1 MNEVKPPL
9 RKRVSPLAW
18 SSSDAEALLF
28 AHAGPALVLDVQGC
42 LQAANAPALELLGLT
57 SPAELHARPSWRG
70 RPFSDFLSADTQ
82 LRWQDLWQRLT
93 VERIEA
99 HGELELVPLLDRRH
113 EASGPRRVEWA
124 GRPILRGR
132 RVVAV
137 QAVLRSIASL
147 PAAPQS
153 RQQRIT
159 EALQHVMAIVNSTLD
174 LDAVLNA
181 IVERLKNVVPY
192 DGVALLLKEQGHY
205 RLAVARGFVLQLDAV
220 LAENLNDL
228 PTVRALLQTR
238 GPVYIPD
245 TQADPLWLTLRA
257 DNPVRS
263 WLGLPLFNRRQ
274 DEILGILN
282 IDHNQPHAYD
292 DEDIQVA
299 YAFATQAAAA
309 IENARL
315 YAEVQ
320 RRADHLAA
328 LNSVSA
334 TVSQS
339 LDLET
344 TLNTALDKALD
355 VVGFE
360 AGAISLIDEEAQELV
375 IRVHRGWRQQDLVS
389 NMRVKLGQGLSGQAV
404 ITGEVIVTG
413 SLENEPRLAVP
424 QVRDEGVCAMA
435 LAPMR
440 ARGRVVGVLGA
451 MSYEPRRLA
460 PHSID
465 VIKSIADQ
473 IGVAIDNAQLFARV
487 TRRSQQ
493 LALLNEVTRDVLDTL
508 DMSERFR
515 RITHSISEKFGYDSV
530 AVFMVDPDR
539 QGLTLR
545 SSTGTKARQQ
555 QGQVIGQSINQGLV
569 GYVARTGE
577 SVIIGDV
584 RRDPRYYSVI
594 DPADDQT
601 RSELTVPLKRGT
613 EVVGVLNIEH
623 TEPQAF
629 SAEDAEM
636 MQLLADLLVIA
647 ITNGELYEQ
656 ARQHVAELMALQ
668 AVSLQV
674 TASLD
679 LWSVL
684 DTIERNALTLI
695 RADYTHLFLYDPDQ
709 RDLIFGA
716 ALRQDGAHEP
726 LVSQLDPEGLAW
738 QTFREGQ
745 AIVVDDVQ
753 GDPQYAARARSASVA
768 VFPLKRPDGAVGVFS
783 VSFLEQHTFTS
794 DEIRVLT
801 LLSDLAAIAVS
812 NARLFEQTKRQLE
825 EIRTLHE
832 LSLAASSSLDFEQVT
847 RRTVAAL
854 QHSLGFEYIALFL
867 VNDEGDYAHLYTTSP
882 LQAEY
887 ERNRFIK
894 VGMGIVGWSIAN
906 GSLINVPDVQQD
918 PRHLPGI
925 ASTRSELC
933 APLRVGERVIG
944 AVDVQSP
951 RVNAFTPG
959 DERLLMTIAGQWA
972 VILENTKLFAAERL
986 RREQLERLQT
996 SAAAIAAELDLGTLL
1011 DLIVQEATRTF
1022 NAPAA
1027 SLLLLDPVEDVLRIK
1042 ANRGLSAQFVPQLIV
1057 PRAQLGETTMPTG
1070 YARVGPPQLIAD
1082 IQAEAWPEAQR
1093 RLFAEEDVCSLLRVP
1108 IVSRGRLVGA
1118 LEVYSR
1124 SVPRRFRDDE
1134 IDLAEIFTS
1143 QAAVAIENA
1152 QLLEETR
1159 RRLAEISILFE
1170 ASRAGASTLDL
1181 GQVLDRVLEVIK
1193 RSLRFDTLEFILYEP
1208 DKQLLRTRAGY
1219 GYPPD
1224 QSALDVKLG
1233 EGLVGW
1239 VAQTRQSALVGDVLQ
1254 DARYVS
1260 TYPATRSELAVPLL
1274 MADRLIGVMNVES
1287 ASINAFTSDDER
1299 LLQVLAGQLTVLI
1312 ENARLH
1318 EETQQRLAEVSTLYT
1333 FAEQLTS
1340 SIDLPTLLD
1349 SIVVT
1354 LKEVLHCRGVS
1365 ISLLNTETRT
1375 LVIRAAAG
1383 LQPKWQET
1391 AQLKVGEGI
1400 SGKVAATAA
1409 PLYVPDARSL
1419 PDFIFF
1425 DPVVRSLLVVPLTV
1439 KDRVIGTLA
1448 IDQAIPDAFNADD
1461 ERTVTIAA
1469 AQAAVAIENAQ
1480 LYADLKERATKLEQ
1494 AYQELQKID
1503 KLKDELVQNV
1513 SHELRTPLTFIKG
1526 YVELILETDMGPL
1539 TDGQREGLTIVAD
1552 KTNALSRLVS
1562 DIIYLQQIERES
1574 LRLSPQDMREMSR
1587 MALQSCEIAALNAGI
1602 TLRLEAPAELPAIL
1616 IDRDRINQ
1624 VFDNLLGNAIKFSP
1638 RGGTITIHVENLGE
1652 MVLLSVSDM
1661 GVGIPADKL
1670 EKVFDRFYQ
1679 VDGSATRRFGG
1690 AGLGLAIVRRII
1702 EAHGGRIW
1710 VESEMGQGSSFKFT
1724 LPRMPPPVEIVGK
1737 PG

>member
-1 MNEVKPPL
+1 VSEVKPPV
-9 RKRVSPLAW
+9 RKRAAPVAW

-28 AHAGPALVLDVQGC
+28 AHAGPALVLDAQGC
-42 LQAANAPALELLGLT
+42 LQTANAPALELIGLA
-57 SPAELHARPSWRG
+57 SQLELPAC
-70 RPFSDFLSADTQ
+70 PFSDFLSLEAQ
-82 LRWQDLWQRLT
+82 LPWQELWQRLT
-93 VERIEA
+93 VEGAEA
-99 HGELELVPLLDRRH
+99 HGELELVPLLDRRQDT
-113 EASGPRRVEWA
+113 SGPRRIECA
-124 GRPILRGR
+124 GRPIIRRR

-137 QAVLRSIASL
+137 QVVMRLIASR
-147 PAAPQS
+147 PAEPQL

-159 EALQHVMAIVNSTLD
+159 EALQQVMAIVNSTLD

-192 DGVALLLKEQGHY
+192 DGVALLLKEQGRY
-205 RLAVARGFVLQLDAV
+205 RMAMARGFVLQLDAV

-245 TQADPLWLTLRA
+245 TQADPLWLTLRE

-282 IDHNQPHAYD
+282 IDHNQPNAYD
-292 DEDIQVA
+292 EEDIQVA

-328 LNSVSA
+328 LNRVSA

-375 IRVHRGWRQQDLVS
+375 IRVHRGWRQQDLAS

-413 SLENEPRLAVP
+413 SLENEPRLAIP
-424 QVRDEGVCAMA
+424 QVRDEGVRAMA

-487 TRRSQQ
+487 THRSQQ
-493 LALLNEVTRDVLDTL
+493 LALLNEVTRDVLATL
-508 DMSERFR
+508 DMSERFQ
-515 RITHSISEKFGYDSV
+515 RITNSISEKFGYDSV
-530 AVFMVDPDR
+530 AVFMLDPDR
-539 QGLTLR
+539 QSLTLR
-545 SSTGTKARQQ
+545 SSTGATVSLHPGPVIRQA
-555 QGQVIGQSINQGLV
+555 IDLGLV
-569 GYVARTGE
+569 GYAARTGE
-577 SVIIGDV
+577 SLIVGDV
-584 RRDPRYYSVI
+584 SQDARYFTPI
-594 DPADDQT
+594 DPAKDRT
-601 RSELTVPLKRGT
+601 RSELTVPLKRGA
-613 EVVGVLNIEH
+613 EVVGVLDIEH
-623 TEPQAF
+623 TELQAF
-629 SAEDAEM
+629 SPEDAEI
-636 MQLLADLLVIA
+636 MQSLADLLVIA

-656 ARQHVAELMALQ
+656 ASQHVAELMALQ

-695 RADYTHLFLYDPDQ
+695 HADYTHVFLYDPDQ

-716 ALRQDGAHEP
+716 ARRQDGAREP
-726 LVSQLDPEGLAW
+726 LVSQLDPEGLTW
-738 QTFREGQ
+738 QAFREGR
-745 AIVVDDVQ
+745 AIIADDVSR
-753 GDPQYAARARSASVA
+753 DPQYAARAHSASVA

-783 VSFLEQHTFTS
+783 VSFLVQHTFTP

-801 LLSDLAAIAVS
+801 LLSDMAAIAVS

-867 VNDEGDYAHLYTTSP
+867 VNDEGDYAHLYTTSQ

-894 VGMGIVGWSIAN
+894 VGVGIVGWSIVN
-906 GSLINVPDVQQD
+906 GLLINVPDVLQD

-986 RREQLERLQT
+986 RREQLERLQA

-1011 DLIVQEATRTF
+1011 DLVVQEATRTF

-1042 ANRGLSAQFVPQLIV
+1042 ANRGLSAQFVPQLV
-1057 PRAQLGETTMPTG
+1057 VQRAQLGETTTVTG
-1070 YARVGPPQLIAD
+1070 YTHVGPPQLIAD
-1082 IQAEAWPEAQR
+1082 MQAEDMPEAQR
-1093 RLFAEEDVCSLLRVP
+1093 RLFVDEDVCSLLRVP

-1124 SVPRRFRDDE
+1124 SVPRRFREDE

-1170 ASRAGASTLDL
+1170 AARAGASTLDL
-1181 GQVLDRVLEVIK
+1181 GQVLDRVLDVIK
-1193 RSLRFDTLEFILYEP
+1193 RSLRFDTLEFLLYEP
-1208 DKQLLRTRAGY
+1208 DKQLLQTRAGY
-1219 GYPPD
+1219 GYPAD
-1224 QSALDVKLG
+1224 SASVDIKPG
-1233 EGLVGW
+1233 QGLVGW
-1239 VAQTRQSALVGDVLQ
+1239 VAQMRQSALVGDVQQ
-1254 DARYVS
+1254 DARYLPAF
-1260 TYPATRSELAVPLL
+1260 PATRSELAVPLL

-1287 ASINAFTSDDER
+1287 TALNAFTADDER
-1299 LLQVLAGQLTVLI
+1299 LLQVLAGQLSVLI

-1340 SIDLPTLLD
+1340 SIDLLTLLD
-1349 SIVVT
+1349 SIVMT
-1354 LKEVLHCRGVS
+1354 LKDVLHCRGVS
-1365 ISLLNTETRT
+1365 ISLLHTETQT

-1383 LQPKWQET
+1383 LQPKWRET

-1400 SGKVAATAA
+1400 SGKVAATAT

-1425 DPVVRSLLVVPLTV
+1425 DPVVRSLLVVPLMV

-1448 IDQAIPDAFNADD
+1448 IDQTIPDAFNADD
-1461 ERTVTIAA
+1461 ERTLTIAA

-1503 KLKDELVQNV
+1503 RLKDELVQNV

-1526 YVELILETDMGPL
+1526 YVELILDTAMGPL
-1539 TDGQREGLTIVAD
+1539 TEAQRDGLMIVAD

-1574 LRLSPQDMREMSR
+1574 LQLSPQDMREMSR

-1602 TLRLEAPAELPAIL
+1602 TLRMIGPPELPIIL
-1616 IDRDRINQ
+1616 VDRDRINQ

-1638 RGGTITIHVENLGE
+1638 RGGTITVQVESLDE
-1652 MVLLSVSDM
+1652 LIQISVADT
-1661 GVGIPADKL
+1661 GVGIPSDKL

-1724 LPRMPPPVEIVGK
+1724 LPKMPPPVEVVGK